1 MTREITNQ
9 ETGKLEASE
18 TVVPETQTQHP
29 KLLLGQRSKF
39 HVSSK
44 YKDQD
49 ELETSNKEAKDS
61 CSDAEINKG
70 VIPTEFDLETSDIA
84 ESPSILSLKHRSQ
97 RHTQEEFSESPSILS
112 GNKCVKKNNTEF
124 NRDNDASSMSNNDEP
139 NNVRL
144 GTSLKE
150 QEHDEDVNF
159 NGDKNLEITRLPS
172 CTKSADLSMECKENT
187 PYNVNED
194 TYLDIENH
202 TRSKFHHEHESTKSI
217 NVKSPVNPKALNMSH
232 IKQTN
237 KWGIEITTDVPSHI
251 SRAGSLKQGSIH
263 TFLKPKSELKLNQS
277 KRKRTAGSELDDE
290 MRQAIELSKL
300 EAEQNNTSGIEFSLN
315 CTNNETI
322 LKANYDNEHRLNDTI
337 GSTMGKINKRKSE
350 NNSDSETENDN
361 KTPYMNA
368 MDSFN
373 YVPDTM
379 MLGHEDEKGE
389 KPKFKYVRSPIR
401 KKADRLKLLQGHD
414 CKECRDFYKGDN
426 LSESQLANL
435 LNKCSKHRSKE
446 PPLQQSPQIRWNLE
460 IEEDGPN
467 DKTQISSPFKT
478 RQRRKL
484 LRKL

>member
-1 MTREITNQ
+1 MTREVMNQ
-9 ETGKLEASE
+9 ETRKLEASE

-29 KLLLGQRSKF
+29 KLLGQRSKY

-44 YKDQD
+44 CKDQD
-49 ELETSNKEAKDS
+49 ELETNNIEAKNS

-112 GNKCVKKNNTEF
+112 GNKCVKKGNVEVS
-124 NRDNDASSMSNNDEP
+124 RDNDALSMSNNEP
-139 NNVRL
+139 SNVRL
-144 GTSLKE
+144 ATSLE
-150 QEHDEDVNF
+150 EYELNEDVDCHS
-159 NGDKNLEITRLPS
+159 DKNLDITRLPS
-172 CTKSADLSMECKENT
+172 CTKSADPSMECKENN

-202 TRSKFHHEHESTKSI
+202 TRSKFHNEHEPTTSM
-217 NVKSPVNPKALNMSH
+217 NFKSPANPKALNMSH

-237 KWGIEITTDVPSHI
+237 KWGIEITTDIPSHI

-263 TFLKPKSELKLNQS
+263 TFLKPKSELKLNQ
-277 KRKRTAGSELDDE
+277 RKRQRIAGSELDDE

-300 EAEQNNTSGIEFSLN
+300 EAEQKNTSGIEFSLN
-315 CTNNETI
+315 STSNKTI
-322 LKANYDNEHRLNDTI
+322 LNSNYDNGHEQNDTL
-337 GSTMGKINKRKSE
+337 GSTMGKINRRKSE

-401 KKADRLKLLQGHD
+401 KKADRMKLLQGHD

-426 LSESQLANL
+426 LSESQLSNL